1 MRYAWDPV
9 KDAINRQ
16 KHGLPL
22 ESGVPA
28 LHDPDRIS
36 GLTTGTITTKNG

>member
-16 KHGLPL
+16 KHGFCLADGITAL
-22 ESGVPA
+22 E
-28 LHDPDRIS
+28 DPDRE
-36 GLTTGTITTKNG
+36 TD